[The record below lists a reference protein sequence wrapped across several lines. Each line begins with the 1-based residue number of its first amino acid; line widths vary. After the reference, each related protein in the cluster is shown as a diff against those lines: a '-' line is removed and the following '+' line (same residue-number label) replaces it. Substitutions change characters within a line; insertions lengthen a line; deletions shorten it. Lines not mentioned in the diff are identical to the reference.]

1 MNEQILIL
9 ISAGLASNLVL
20 DHMLGVDP
28 VVAVSR
34 KIKPSLNLSLLMLL
48 VLPVTTTGASLLYTR
63 VLVPLDMVFLQ
74 TGATVLCTAL
84 LILSTT
90 GLMARLRPHLY
101 SRLELYVPVLLVNC
115 SVLGVALLDAV
126 HPYGPLDS
134 AFFGLGSALGFGV
147 VIVLISAIRE
157 RIAVADVPAR
167 FRGTSILLITLGLM
181 SMAFMGFNGF
191 GSFR

>member
-28 VVAVSR
+28 VLAVSR
-34 KIKPSLNLSLLMLL
+34 RIKPSLNLSLLMLL
-48 VLPVTTTGASLLYTR
+48 VLPVTTTGTSLIYSH

-74 TGATVLCTAL
+74 VGATVFCTTL
-84 LILSTT
+84 LILSTAS
-90 GLMARLRPHLY
+90 LMAKLKPHLY
-101 SRLELYVPVLLVNC
+101 SRLELYIPILLVNC
-115 SVLGVALLDAV
+115 SVLGVALLDSV
-126 HPYGPLDS
+126 HPYGPVES
-134 AFFGLGSALGFGV
+134 TFFGLGSAIGFGI

-191 GSFR
+191 GSF

>member
-28 VVAVSR
+28 VLAVSR
-34 KIKPSLNLSLLMLL
+34 RIKPSLNLSLLMLL
-48 VLPVTTTGASLLYTR
+48 VLPVTTTGTSLIYSR
-63 VLVPLDMVFLQ
+63 VLLPLDMVFLQ
-74 TGATVLCTAL
+74 VGATVLCTTL
-84 LILSTT
+84 LILSTAS
-90 GLMARLRPHLY
+90 LMARLKPHLY
-101 SRLELYVPVLLVNC
+101 SRLELYIPILLVNC
-115 SVLGVALLDAV
+115 SVLGVALLDSV
-126 HPYGPLDS
+126 HPYGPVES
-134 AFFGLGSALGFGV
+134 AFFGLGSALGFGI